1 MATKEPVFVDLD
13 FGFAQN
19 PLTGDVSVKTDANAI
34 NQSLKNLIL
43 TMYYERPFQS
53 NLGSLVNQLLFEP
66 ITPILPSTLQ
76 RAIEQVIR
84 NFEPRVS
91 LKEINIQINSGGEG
105 RSVEENGVFIEIY
118 YTILQTQEIQTVNLF
133 LERTR

>member
-13 FGFAQN
+13 FGFAKN

-66 ITPILPSTLQ
+66 ITPILPSTIK

-84 NFEPRVS
+84 NFEPRVAI
-91 LKEINIQINSGGEG
+91 KEIEVGINN
-105 RSVEENGVFIEIY
+105 EENAVEISIY
-118 YTILQTQEIQTVNLF
+118 YTILQTQELQTVNLF

>member
-1 MATKEPVFVDLD
+1 MANKEPVFVDLD

-19 PLTGDVSVKTDANAI
+19 PLTGDVAVKTDANAI
-34 NQSLKNLIL
+34 NQSLKNLVL
-43 TMYYERPFQS
+43 TMFYERPFQS
-53 NLGSLVNQLLFEP
+53 NLGSIVNQLLFEP
-66 ITPILPSTLQ
+66 LTPILPTTIQ

-91 LKEINIQINSGGEG
+91 LKEINIDVDYDS
-105 RSVEENGVFIEIY
+105 NGVDITIY
-118 YTILQTQEIQTVNLF
+118 YTILQTQEIQTVTLF

>member
-1 MATKEPVFVDLD
+1 MANKEPVFVDLD

-19 PLTGDVSVKTDANAI
+19 PLTGDVAIKTDANAI
-34 NQSLKNLIL
+34 NQSLKNLVL
-43 TMYYERPFQS
+43 TMFYERPFQS

-66 ITPILPSTLQ
+66 LTPILPTTIQ

-84 NFEPRVS
+84 NFEPRVR
-91 LKEINIQINSGGEG
+91 LTEVNIDVDYDS
-105 RSVEENGVFIEIY
+105 NGVEISIY
-118 YTILQTQEIQTVNLF
+118 YTILQTQEIQTVTLF

>member
-13 FGFAQN
+13 FSFAKN

-43 TMYYERPFQS
+43 TMFYERPFQS
-53 NLGSLVNQLLFEP
+53 NLGSLVNNLLFEP
-66 ITPILPSTLQ
+66 ITPILPSTIQ
-76 RAIEQVIR
+76 MAIEQVVR
-84 NFEPRVS
+84 NFEPRVRVY
-91 LKEINIQINSGGEG
+91 KIEVDIDQD
-105 RSVEENGVFIEIY
+105 REEQNGVEITIL
-118 YTILQTQEIQTVNLF
+118 YTILQTQELQTVNLF